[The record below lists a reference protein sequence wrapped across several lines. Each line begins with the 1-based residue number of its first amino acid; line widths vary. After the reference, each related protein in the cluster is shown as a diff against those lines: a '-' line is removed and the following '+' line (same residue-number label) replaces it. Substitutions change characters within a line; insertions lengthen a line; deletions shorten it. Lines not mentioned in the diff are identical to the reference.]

1 MTKTTKMLN
10 IVATIILH
18 IILLT
23 VVLHAQYFATVIR
36 VIDGDTLKINYQDK
50 EQSIRLIGIDT
61 PESKANKKANKDAM
75 RSGQDIATITAMGK
89 QATAF
94 VKKLVKAG
102 DTVTLEFDVQKH
114 DKYNRLLGYVYL
126 PDGRMLNEEIIKNGY
141 ASVMTIPPN
150 VKYQVKFVNAYRN
163 ARENGRGLWR

>member
-23 VVLHAQYFATVIR
+23 GVLHAQDFATVIR

-102 DTVTLEFDVQKH
+102 CSTRK
-114 DKYNRLLGYVYL
+114 
-126 PDGRMLNEEIIKNGY
+126 
-141 ASVMTIPPN
+141 
-150 VKYQVKFVNAYRN
+150 
-163 ARENGRGLWR
+163 

>member
-1 MTKTTKMLN
+1 MLN
-10 IVATIILH
+10 IVATIILP

-23 VVLHAQYFATVIR
+23 GVLHAQDSATVIR
-36 VIDGDTLKINYQDK
+36 VIDGDTLKIIYQGK

-75 RSGQDIATITAMGK
+75 RSGQDVAAITAMGK

-150 VKYQVKFVNAYRN
+150 VKYQVKFVNAYRD

>member
-23 VVLHAQYFATVIR
+23 GVLHAQDFATVIR

-102 DTVTLEFDVQKH
+102 DTVTLEFDVQKY